1 MHAVKSIFPTTLL
14 LSVLVLGQQV
24 FAEDSTTSREQ
35 ANAYFAMHEGRWSG
49 KVQSTIGEAEINKV
63 DEEALNYLDFDY
75 FKNNGLLMMRNYSP
89 RGGGRGFSHYD
100 SINKLIRSVNH
111 GVGGVVT
118 YHEITGAGKDWART
132 SRQVLPDGT
141 TKEFES
147 TIKFVDNNQAI
158 EIEIHQLK
166 DGKVIS
172 SQTNIWRRIE

>member
-1 MHAVKSIFPTTLL
+1 MHAVKLIFPTTLL

-75 FKNNGLLMMRNYSP
+75 VKNNGLLMMRNYSP

-100 SINKLIRSVNH
+100 SINKLDRRFEFLRGSIRKDLPRRSRPILARSGNL
-111 GVGGVVT
+111 VVRHDT
-118 YHEITGAGKDWART
+118 ANAMI
-132 SRQVLPDGT
+132 
-141 TKEFES
+141 
-147 TIKFVDNNQAI
+147 N
-158 EIEIHQLK
+158 
-166 DGKVIS
+166 
-172 SQTNIWRRIE
+172 

>member
-1 MHAVKSIFPTTLL
+1 
-14 LSVLVLGQQV
+14 
-24 FAEDSTTSREQ
+24 
-35 ANAYFAMHEGRWSG
+35 
-49 KVQSTIGEAEINKV
+49 
-63 DEEALNYLDFDY
+63 
-75 FKNNGLLMMRNYSP
+75 MMRNYSP